1 MRSPAPAAIGVDH
14 GGRSDAIISLAV
26 APQGQRRA
34 QRRLGPG
41 LAVSL
46 GVIMLLLAGCSPAT
60 ETNDDPPTATPS
72 ISNAEGG
79 TPSASPSLVTS
90 EIIGYW
96 HRAQTCAELFS
107 AFEAA
112 GLAQSHAGWLQGNF
126 YGGAE
131 GPTTGDLC
139 AGAEGPLE
147 HSHWFIETGEFG
159 SHDQAGQQVDS
170 GDYILV
176 DPDTLSFPSHSSEF
190 GFGGEILVDFAVNE
204 GTTTF
209 QVTVP
214 EPCDAACQN
223 AHAWALSAFAS
234 GPWAVGDV
242 P

>member
-1 MRSPAPAAIGVDH
+1 M
-14 GGRSDAIISLAV
+14 
-26 APQGQRRA
+26 
-34 QRRLGPG
+34 
-41 LAVSL
+41 SL
-46 GVIMLLLAGCSPAT
+46 GTIMLLLAGCSAAT
-60 ETNDDPPTATPS
+60 ETTDDPPTATPS

-79 TPSASPSLVTS
+79 TPSASTSLITS

-96 HRAQTCAELFS
+96 HRAQTCAELYS

-139 AGAEGPLE
+139 AGAAGPLE
-147 HSHWFIETGEFG
+147 HSHWFTETGEFG

-176 DPDTLSFPSHSSEF
+176 DPDTVSFPSHSSEF
-190 GFGGEILVDFAVNE
+190 GFGGEILVDFAVNA
-204 GTTTF
+204 GITTF
-209 QVTVP
+209 QVTIP
-214 EPCDAACQN
+214 ESCDAACQN

-234 GPWAVGDV
+234 GPWAAGDV